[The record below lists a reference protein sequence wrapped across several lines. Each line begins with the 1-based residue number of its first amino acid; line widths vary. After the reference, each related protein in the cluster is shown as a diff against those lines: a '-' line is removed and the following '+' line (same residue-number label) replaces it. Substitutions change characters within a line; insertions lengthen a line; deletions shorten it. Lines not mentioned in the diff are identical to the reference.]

1 MTDAPSAA
9 EAPANEAR
17 DAGKN
22 FTSLE
27 DALRGRGPV
36 AALDRLIEQLDA
48 KGEYRALLEA
58 HLLKARHDLGLP
70 LIMSGPLA
78 DLPEPARIHYEEKY
92 VAAIRLVGSRL
103 LEAGDIP
110 TAWAYF
116 RAIAETEPVASAIR
130 DYRPT
135 ENDERLGAVIE
146 VAFNHGVSPERG
158 FELIMEHYGT
168 CPAITAFEQL
178 PPHDAATRTACAG
191 RLIRHLHRE
200 LTANIRAEIASRG
213 QVMPPVGSSI
223 PLLIEDRPWL
233 FSDDGYHIDISHLAS
248 VVRMSL
254 LVPDREVISL
264 AVDLTEYG
272 KRLSPRL
279 VFDGPPPFEKIFED
293 HGIYLKALLG
303 HDAGRA
309 IDHFRGKLAAGND
322 EESDA
327 LVPAQTL
334 VNLLLHAG
342 QLDAAIDVAAEHF
355 AGVPEGALGCPG
367 IAQLCLR
374 AGQPERLVRIAR
386 EQGDLVTFTAA
397 LLQTTPNSTIG
408 LSPMAT
414 PSDLDRRTAP

>member
-17 DAGKN
+17 DAGGT

-27 DALRGRGPV
+27 GTLRAHGPV

-48 KGEYRALLEA
+48 QGEYRALLEA
-58 HLLKARHDLGLP
+58 HLLKARHELGLP

-78 DLPEPARIHYEEKY
+78 GLPEPSRTQYEEKY
-92 VAAIRLVGSRL
+92 VAAIRLVGSRH

-116 RAIAETEPVASAIR
+116 RAIAETEPVANAIR
-130 DYRPT
+130 DFRPS

-200 LTANIRAEIASRG
+200 LTANIRSEIANRG
-213 QVMPPVGSSI
+213 QVMPSAGSSI
-223 PLLIEDRPWL
+223 AQLLEERPWL
-233 FSDDGYHIDISHLAS
+233 FSDDGYHIDISHLAA

-254 LVPDREVISL
+254 LVPDRDVMTL

-272 KRLSPRL
+272 RRLSPRL

-293 HGIYLKALLG
+293 HGIYLRALLG
-303 HDAGRA
+303 QDTGAA
-309 IDHFRGKLAAGND
+309 IDHFRGKLVAGND
-322 EESDA
+322 EDTDA
-327 LVPAQTL
+327 CVPAQTL

-342 QLDAAIDVAAEHF
+342 QVDDAIDVAAEHL
-355 AGVPEGALGCPG
+355 AGIPDAALGCPG
-367 IAQLCLR
+367 VAQLCLR
-374 AGQPERLVRIAR
+374 AGQAQRLAR
-386 EQGDLVTFTAA
+386 LARDQGDLVTYTAA
-397 LLQTTPNSTIG
+397 LL
-408 LSPMAT
+408 AT
-414 PSDLDRRTAP
+414 QSDSDRRT